1 MRAAGAA
8 TDNRRSMDMGD
19 TEALFDVPLEVLA
32 CSAPARL
39 LKLRSSDWLPFGGRA
54 VRAGVG
60 MMPDS
65 TVLAWMAYARSEDDL
80 ACPSWPSQAL
90 ALSLDQIFPA
100 SVEIDFTYRGPDWR
114 RAVGSVNARLQR
126 ECQDARTRVPLEQAE
141 QADRTVSARMA
152 GEAHRQARRE
162 FQNPAW
168 HTDDLV

>member
-1 MRAAGAA
+1 MRAARAA

-32 CSAPARL
+32 CSPPARL
-39 LKLRSSDWLPFGGRA
+39 LKLRSSEWLPFGGRA

-90 ALSLDQIFPA
+90 CRAWQRPRGKHAL
-100 SVEIDFTYRGPDWR
+100 R
-114 RAVGSVNARLQR
+114 RHQR
-126 ECQDARTRVPLEQAE
+126 P
-141 QADRTVSARMA
+141 
-152 GEAHRQARRE
+152 HR
-162 FQNPAW
+162 FQR
-168 HTDDLV
+168 